1 MSLNPGNTGPE
12 LNNFID
18 DFEEK
23 NNLDKT
29 FFI

>member
-1 MSLNPGNTGPE
+1 MSLNSGNTGPE

-18 DFEEK
+18 AFEEE